1 MKKEIKISNVVINF
15 QSENKWSHKI
25 NFFSGLKNLAALAAK
40 NFFGALSVA
49 LIDI

>member
-1 MKKEIKISNVVINF
+1 MKNKCSDKIIVAAGGA
-15 QSENKWSHKI
+15 KI
-25 NFFSGLKNLAALAAK
+25 FSGLKNLAALAAK